1 METTIKIRCTRDEIK
16 SIFNKGIN
24 DHVNIRYYNCIRDGL
39 VYVKVRHSDDVCF
52 KQDATYT
59 LDGFLKRCRTELDIL
74 RSKLADLESKLY
86 EEQCK
91 QHEKLNRMGWGHAMR
106 NVKCSISTTREDRLK
121 ERISEV
127 VNRIKEIKSRQL
139 WPLTISQ

>member
-1 METTIKIRCTRDEIK
+1 METTIFVSKCSMN
-16 SIFNKGIN
+16 SINILFSNGIN
-24 DHVNIRYYNCIRDGL
+24 DNVTIKFYEFISADRCKML
-39 VYVKVRHSDDVCF
+39 VRHSEEICF
-52 KQDATYT
+52 KQNATYT

-91 QHEKLNRMGWGHAMR
+91 QYAKINRMGWGHAMR
-106 NVKCSISTTREDRLK
+106 CVKCSISTTREEMLK

-127 VNRIKEIKSRQL
+127 ANRIKEIKSRML
-139 WPLTISQ
+139 